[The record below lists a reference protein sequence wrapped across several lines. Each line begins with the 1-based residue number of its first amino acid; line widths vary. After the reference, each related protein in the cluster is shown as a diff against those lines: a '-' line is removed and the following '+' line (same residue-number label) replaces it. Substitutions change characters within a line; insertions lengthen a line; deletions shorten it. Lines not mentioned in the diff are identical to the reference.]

1 MRNSYIKNIK
11 HKDNKMSLDAQYE
24 KKLQRI
30 AMKAEMLDVDTEY
43 RLAVAWR
50 DEKDEDALH
59 RLINAYMRLAIS
71 MASKFRRYGV
81 SQQDLIQEAG
91 MGLMKAADKFDP
103 DKGVRFSTYAQ
114 WWVKASIQDFVMRN
128 YSMVRTGST
137 TNQKSLFFNIKRV
150 KAQLERDAVHR
161 NQTVT
166 PAQILE
172 QVSTEL
178 GVPMRDVM
186 MMNGRMSG
194 GDMSLNAI
202 QSNDDEGREW
212 IDTLADEAPNSAEI
226 VEQSFD
232 GEKLQCWVGQAMEVL
247 TDREKYIVV
256 QRKMIDAPR
265 TLESIGTELKLSK
278 ERIRQIENAALE
290 KLKKYM
296 GSDNQHTAIHME
308 LT

>member
-1 MRNSYIKNIK
+1 MA
-11 HKDNKMSLDAQYE
+11 LDAGPDMSFS
-24 KKLQRI
+24 RR
-30 AMKAEMLDVDTEY
+30 AMKAELLDAETELK
-43 RLAVAWR
+43 LAYAWR
-50 DEKDEDALH
+50 DHRDEQALH
-59 RLINAYMRLAIS
+59 RLITAYMRLAIS
-71 MASKFRRYGV
+71 MAAKFKRYGAPMN
-81 SQQDLIQEAG
+81 DLIQEAG
-91 MGLMKAADKFDP
+91 LGLMKAADKFDP

-150 KAQLERDAVHR
+150 KAQLERDAVQN

-212 IDTLADEAPNSAEI
+212 IETLADEAPGGAEI

-232 GEKLQCWVGQAMEVL
+232 E
-247 TDREKYIVV
+247 
-256 QRKMIDAPR
+256 
-265 TLESIGTELKLSK
+265 
-278 ERIRQIENAALE
+278 E
-290 KLKKYM
+290 KLKKY
-296 GSDNQHTAIHME
+296 SV
-308 LT
+308 

>member
-1 MRNSYIKNIK
+1 
-11 HKDNKMSLDAQYE
+11 
-24 KKLQRI
+24 
-30 AMKAEMLDVDTEY
+30 MKAEMLDVDTEY
-43 RLAVAWR
+43 KLAIAWR
-50 DEKDEDALH
+50 DHKDEDALH

-91 MGLMKAADKFDP
+91 MWLMKAADTFDP

-137 TNQKSLFFNIKRV
+137 TNQKSLVTNIKRV
-150 KAQLERDAVHR
+150 KAQLHRDAVHYI
-161 NQTVT
+161 QTVT

-212 IDTLADEAPNSAEI
+212 IETLADEAPGGAEI

-232 GEKLQCWVGQAMEVL
+232 EDTLHIWIGQSMEVL
-247 TDREKYIVV
+247 NERAKYIVIEPL
-256 QRKMIDAPR
+256 MIDSPR
-265 TLESIGTELKLSK
+265 TLGSIVDELNLSK
-278 ERIRQIENAALE
+278 ERSRQIENAALE
-290 KLKKYM
+290 KLKKRM
-296 GSDNQHTAIHME
+296 GSDGHHAARHIE
-308 LT
+308 LA

>member
-1 MRNSYIKNIK
+1 MT
-11 HKDNKMSLDAQYE
+11 LDTSYE
-24 KKLQRI
+24 KRLQKT
-30 AMKAEMLDVDTEY
+30 AMKAEMSDVDTEY
-43 RLAVAWR
+43 KLAIAWR
-50 DEKDEDALH
+50 DHKDEDALH

-150 KAQLERDAVHR
+150 KAQLERDAVQN

-212 IDTLADEAPNSAEI
+212 IETLADEAPGGAEI

-232 GEKLQCWVGQAMEVL
+232 EEKLKIWIGQSMEVL
-247 TDREKYIVV
+247 NEREKYIVI
-256 QRKMIDAPR
+256 QRKMIDSPR
-265 TLESIGTELKLSK
+265 TLESIGVELKLSK

-290 KLKKYM
+290 KLKKRM
-296 GSDNQHTAIHME
+296 GSDGHHAARHIE
-308 LT
+308 LA

>member
-1 MRNSYIKNIK
+1 MRNRSVRKIKQ
-11 HKDNKMSLDAQYE
+11 KDNKMSLDAQYE
-24 KKLQRI
+24 KKLQRT

-59 RLINAYMRLAIS
+59 RLINAYMRLSIS

-194 GDMSLNAI
+194 GDMSLNAV
-202 QSNDDEGREW
+202 QSNEDEGREW
-212 IDTLADEAPNSAEI
+212 IDTLADESPNSAEI

-232 GEKLQCWVGQAMEVL
+232 GEKLQSWVGQAMEVL
-247 TDREKYIVV
+247 NDREKYIVV
-256 QRKMIDAPR
+256 QRKMIDTPR

-290 KLKKYM
+290 KLKKRM
-296 GSDNQHTAIHME
+296 GTDNQHTAIHME
-308 LT
+308 LA

>member
-1 MRNSYIKNIK
+1 
-11 HKDNKMSLDAQYE
+11 
-24 KKLQRI
+24 
-30 AMKAEMLDVDTEY
+30 
-43 RLAVAWR
+43 
-50 DEKDEDALH
+50 
-59 RLINAYMRLAIS
+59 
-71 MASKFRRYGV
+71 V

-150 KAQLERDAVHR
+150 KAQLERDAVQN

-212 IDTLADEAPNSAEI
+212 IETLADEAPGGAEI

-232 GEKLQCWVGQAMEVL
+232 EEKLKIWIGQSMEVL
-247 TDREKYIVV
+247 NEREKYIVI
-256 QRKMIDAPR
+256 QRKMIDSPR
-265 TLESIGTELKLSK
+265 TLESIGVELKLSK

-290 KLKKYM
+290 KLKKRM
-296 GSDNQHTAIHME
+296 GSDGHHAARHIE
-308 LT
+308 LA